1 MRVGFGEEAIT
12 PPDPRGHPLAGYI
25 ARKRLSRGVHDD
37 IFIRV
42 LLVEA
47 EESLAVASLDL
58 LAVDERMVEDLRR
71 ISRRVLGNVFTL
83 VAATH
88 THSSL
93 ATLFSN
99 PLLTYGSS
107 VFRED
112 YYEFFLERAERA
124 FEQSSST
131 ELAKLSLHATR
142 VEGVGADRNH
152 PGRPVDNT
160 ARILCFKTPTRRVLL
175 VNYGVHPTVL
185 GPENTYISSDL
196 VGYAVRF
203 VRERGGVDGVV
214 FVNSA
219 AANVSTRYT
228 RRAQSFEEAERLGA
242 RLAEQ
247 VLKAISEEGEEL
259 SIESIRVEAHFFP
272 VRYEDPRV
280 KLLELL
286 GSLPSLV
293 ARSRGRRART
303 LVESLRAILLL
314 AGIQGRALTPGESR
328 VEVDWVAVGN
338 SLGILA
344 LPFEVHTDLAKRFES
359 KAVLS
364 GVKHFLLFSYAN
376 GYYGYLAPEDEVS
389 YERLAQLVSSDSYR
403 ALLEGIERVLSRGAL
418 AGSE

>member
-1 MRVGFGEEAIT
+1 MIT

-25 ARKRLSRGVHDD
+25 ARKELSRGVHDD

-42 LLVEA
+42 LLLEA

-58 LAVDERMVEDLRR
+58 LAVDERIVDDLRKISHR
-71 ISRRVLGNVFTL
+71 ILGNAFTL

-88 THSSL
+88 THSSP

-99 PLLTYGSS
+99 PLLTYGSK

-124 FEQSSST
+124 FEEASSMDPAS
-131 ELAKLSLHATR
+131 LSLHLTP
-142 VEGVGADRNH
+142 VEGVVTDRND
-152 PGRPVDNT
+152 PRRPVDNI
-160 ARILCFKTPTRRVLL
+160 ARILSFKTPTKRVLL
-175 VNYGVHPTVL
+175 LNYGVHPTVL
-185 GPENTYISSDL
+185 GPRNTYISPDF
-196 VGYAVRF
+196 VGYAVRRI
-203 VRERGGVDGVV
+203 REKIGVGGVV

-228 RRAQSFEEAERLGA
+228 RKAQSYEEAERLGA

-247 VLKAISEEGEEL
+247 VLKALSEEGEEL
-259 SIESIRVEAHFFP
+259 FIESIHFEAHVFP
-272 VRYEDPRV
+272 VEYEDPRM
-280 KLLELL
+280 KLLKLS

-303 LVESLRAILLL
+303 LVESLMAMALL
-314 AGIQGRALTPGESR
+314 ASMQGKADLPKESR
-328 VEVDWVAVGN
+328 IEIDWVTMGN

-344 LPFEVHTDLAKRFES
+344 LPFEVHTDLARRFES
-359 KAVLS
+359 KALLS

-376 GYYGYLAPEDEVS
+376 GYHGYLAPEDELS
-389 YERLAQLVSSDSYR
+389 YEKLAQLISADSYR
-403 ALLEGIERVLSRGAL
+403 NLLKGIEGVLG
-418 AGSE
+418 GEKTHK